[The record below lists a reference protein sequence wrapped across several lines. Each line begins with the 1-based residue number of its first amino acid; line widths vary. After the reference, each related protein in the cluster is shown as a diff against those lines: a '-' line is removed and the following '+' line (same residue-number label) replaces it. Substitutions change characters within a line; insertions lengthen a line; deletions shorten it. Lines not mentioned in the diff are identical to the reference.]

1 MSVYVYNLHIMYV
14 CVYVCIYIYK
24 YTYIYIFK
32 YTYTYMCTHRFTT
45 YTYIYRPLTPGG
57 PRARARRPV
66 GPARGPV
73 WPVGPWARR
82 GP

>member
-1 MSVYVYNLHIMYV
+1 MIHIYAYISMVYRWYMYGIRMV
-14 CVYVCIYIYK
+14 FLYIYK
-24 YTYIYIFK
+24 WYGVYIYINGIC
-32 YTYTYMCTHRFTT
+32 MG
-45 YTYIYRPLTPGG
+45 PLTPGG